1 MSKDTYQVD
10 QTQIERALTTIGSQ
24 IADATEL
31 SQRAREMAANS
42 ELLLIA
48 AQQELEA
55 LYLSLE
61 QQGER
66 KLSICRDVSSG
77 S

>member
-1 MSKDTYQVD
+1 MSKDIYQAD
-10 QTQIERALTTIGSQ
+10 QIRIERALTTISSQ

-31 SQRAREMAANS
+31 SQKARELAANS

-61 QQGER
+61 QQEER
-66 KLSICRDVSSG
+66 TLSIYRGASSG

>member
-1 MSKDTYQVD
+1 MNKEIRQAD
-10 QTQIERALTTIGSQ
+10 QSHIERALTTIASQ

-31 SQRAREMAANS
+31 SQKAKELAANS

-66 KLSICRDVSSG
+66 TLSIYRGTSSG

>member
-1 MSKDTYQVD
+1 MEKKLTDID
-10 QTQIERALTTIGSQ
+10 QTRIERALTKIGSQ

-31 SQRAREMAANS
+31 SQKARELAANS

-61 QQGER
+61 QQEER
-66 KLSICRDVSSG
+66 TLSIYRDASSR

>member
-1 MSKDTYQVD
+1 MEKKLTDID
-10 QTQIERALTTIGSQ
+10 QTRIERALTKIGSQ

-31 SQRAREMAANS
+31 SQKAKELSSNA

-61 QQGER
+61 QQEER
-66 KLSICRDVSSG
+66 KLSIYRGASSG